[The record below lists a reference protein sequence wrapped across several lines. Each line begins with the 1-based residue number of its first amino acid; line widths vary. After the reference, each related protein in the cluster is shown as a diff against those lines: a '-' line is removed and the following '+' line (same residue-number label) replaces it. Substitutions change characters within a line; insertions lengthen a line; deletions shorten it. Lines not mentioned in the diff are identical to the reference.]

1 MCLFSA
7 VFALLCMPAA
17 AKPAVPDVLVVPGD
31 LPVVLTALHAGRV
44 THGRKDKRVCLPEH
58 DLVCESG
65 PCRTFGDRFLD
76 VLAPAFQAQLGACLG
91 GKPWF
96 ILMNVDRA
104 FIDAS
109 RSVDDPGGPTCA
121 LAAPSDR
128 QAYDQ
133 FFAAVD
139 DAITDARRR
148 GGDHALLI
156 DIHTYRDST
165 DAPAPSL
172 IVGTGRP
179 MGSTIPRLLRDD
191 PELATLFGVGGV
203 RGRLLQAF
211 QRVDRRTEIWPR
223 SREELSEDLMVGR
236 HLLKHS
242 AERIDAMQLEVS
254 GVVHDDP
261 ELTAF
266 LAANALCA
274 ALAPRLACE
283 APAPTNDDQGMVQPG
298 PRR

>member
-1 MCLFSA
+1 MPVLRGSIQVHEEGFGFVRGQCCRVLAALGAALRASVCLFSA

-139 DAITDARRR
+139 ESQMR
-148 GGDHALLI
+148 GGEGGI
-156 DIHTYRDST
+156 TPCSSIST
-165 DAPAPSL
+165 P
-172 IVGTGRP
+172 I
-179 MGSTIPRLLRDD
+179 
-191 PELATLFGVGGV
+191 AT
-203 RGRLLQAF
+203 
-211 QRVDRRTEIWPR
+211 P
-223 SREELSEDLMVGR
+223 
-236 HLLKHS
+236 
-242 AERIDAMQLEVS
+242 
-254 GVVHDDP
+254 
-261 ELTAF
+261 
-266 LAANALCA
+266 
-274 ALAPRLACE
+274 
-283 APAPTNDDQGMVQPG
+283 PTHQHH
-298 PRR
+298 R